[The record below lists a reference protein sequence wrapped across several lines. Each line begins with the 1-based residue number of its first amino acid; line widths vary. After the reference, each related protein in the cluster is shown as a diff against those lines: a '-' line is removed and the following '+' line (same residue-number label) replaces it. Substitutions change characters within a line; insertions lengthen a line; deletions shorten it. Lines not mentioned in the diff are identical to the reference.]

1 MVTLIKTVFIV
12 WVAGCMLG
20 VVLCLTLVM
29 DYFGK
34 HGHFPRMGCR
44 RLLVT
49 LFVATAMFWAIVGLS
64 AYNKIKE
71 NL

>member
-12 WVAGCMLG
+12 WVAGCILG

-34 HGHFPRMGCR
+34 HGHFPGWDAGGC
-44 RLLVT
+44 
-49 LFVATAMFWAIVGLS
+49 W
-64 AYNKIKE
+64 
-71 NL
+71 